1 MPPSM
6 VRLEGAGVHVNP
18 AFVEDGTAHT
28 LLILVLRTVDTRC
41 EV

>member
-1 MPPSM
+1 M

-18 AFVEDGTAHT
+18 AAVVEDGTAHT